1 MLKHLNY
8 KNILGQWCV
17 LQVVEE
23 DEDPAQ
29 LFPEYWGAGLVH
41 VRDLAFVPPPHVTV
55 HDPQDAHAAQLP
67 CTEIIYML
75 FMKWTIKQVETDV

>member
-1 MLKHLNY
+1 MIPREMK
-8 KNILGQWCV
+8 
-17 LQVVEE
+17 VVEE

-29 LFPEYWGAGLVH
+29 SFPKYWGAGLVH

-67 CTEIIYML
+67 CTEMHL
-75 FMKWTIKQVETDV
+75 HVFHELKCPSGH